1 VREWDTYTLKRR
13 FDGKVKE
20 AMFYEKLEENTVRCH
35 LCPHNCKI
43 NKLKKG
49 ICGVR
54 ENRDGVL
61 YSLVYGK
68 VVAQAI
74 DPIEKKPL
82 FHFYPGSTA
91 YSIATV
97 GCNFRCRNCQNYDI
111 SQMPKD
117 KKRIAGEDKSP
128 EEVVAIAKHYN
139 CRSIA
144 YTYVEPTV
152 FFEYAYDIAKLAHN
166 EGICNVFVSNGYTT
180 EEAIRMLVPYLDGI
194 NVDLKG
200 LSEELYHKN
209 CGGHLQP
216 VLDAIKLYKSLG
228 VWVEVTTLVIPTL
241 NDTEE
246 EFRGIAEFIKGV
258 GVDIPWHISQFY
270 PTYKLTDLPRTPVA
284 TLHKAR
290 DIGLGVGLR
299 YVYEG
304 NVPGEG
310 GENTYCYKCGTL
322 LIRRYGFQI
331 LENNLSGSNC
341 PNCGAPIDGVFQ

>member
-1 VREWDTYTLKRR
+1 M
-13 FDGKVKE
+13 KE
-20 AMFYEKLEENTVRCH
+20 AMFYEKLEESTVSCH

-43 NKLKKG
+43 NESKRG

-54 ENRDGVL
+54 ENKDGVL

-68 VVAQAI
+68 LVAQSI
-74 DPIEKKPL
+74 DPIEKKPF
-82 FHFYPGSTA
+82 FHFYPGSTS

-97 GCNFRCRNCQNYDI
+97 GCNFRCKNCQNFDI

-117 KKRIAGEDKSP
+117 KKGRIVGEDISTQ
-128 EEVVAIAKHYN
+128 EIVAAAKHHD
-139 CRSIA
+139 CRSISCT
-144 YTYVEPTV
+144 YTEPTIY
-152 FFEYAYDIAKLAHN
+152 FEYAYDIAKLAH
-166 EGICNVFVSNGYTT
+166 EAGIYNVFVSNGYTT
-180 EEAIRMLVPYLDGI
+180 EEAIRTLAPYLDAI
-194 NVDLKG
+194 NVDLKV

-241 NDTEE
+241 NDSEE
-246 EFRGIAEFIKGV
+246 DFRGLAEFIKSV

-270 PTYKLTDLPRTPVA
+270 PTYKLTDLPPTPVT
-284 TLHKAR
+284 TLHEAR
-290 DIGLGVGLR
+290 DIGRDVGLR

-304 NVPGEG
+304 NVPGKG
-310 GENTYCYKCGTL
+310 GENTCCYNCGTL

-331 LENNLSGSNC
+331 LENNMSDSKC
-341 PNCGAPIDGVFQ
+341 PHCGATIDGVF

>member
-1 VREWDTYTLKRR
+1 M
-13 FDGKVKE
+13 KE
-20 AMFYEKLEENTVRCH
+20 AMFYEKLEENAVRCH
-35 LCPHNCKI
+35 LCAHHCKI
-43 NKLKKG
+43 NESKRG

-68 VVAQAI
+68 VVARWI

-82 FHFYPGSTA
+82 FHFYPGSKV

-97 GCNFRCRNCQNYDI
+97 GCNIRCKNCQNSHI
-111 SQMPKD
+111 SQMPKEGE
-117 KKRIAGEDKSP
+117 KQIVGEDASP
-128 EEVVAIAKHYN
+128 EEIVAAAKQN
-139 CRSIA
+139 DCRTIA
-144 YTYVEPTV
+144 YTYTEPTI
-152 FFEYAYDIAKLAHN
+152 FFEFAYDTARLAHK

-180 EEAIRMLVPYLDGI
+180 EDAIRTLAPYLDAV

-200 LSEELYHKN
+200 SEDLYRKI

-228 VWVEVTTLVIPTL
+228 VWVEATTLVIPTL
-241 NDTEE
+241 NDSEE
-246 EFRGIAEFIKGV
+246 EFIEIAEFIKSV
-258 GVDIPWHISQFY
+258 GVDVPWHISQFY
-270 PTYKLTDLPRTPVA
+270 PAYKLPDLPPTPVT
-284 TLHKAR
+284 TLRKAR
-290 DIGLGVGLR
+290 EIGLDVGLR

-310 GENTYCYKCGTL
+310 GENTYCYQCGEL

-331 LENNLSGSNC
+331 LENKIRDSRC
-341 PNCGAPIDGVFQ
+341 PKCGAKIDGILDT

>member
-1 VREWDTYTLKRR
+1 MPKGR
-13 FDGKVKE
+13 FGDKLKE
-20 AMFYEKLEENTVRCH
+20 AMFYEKLEESTVSCH
-35 LCPHNCKI
+35 LCPHHCKI
-43 NKLKKG
+43 NESKRG

-54 ENRDGVL
+54 ENKDGVL

-68 VVAQAI
+68 MVARAI

-82 FHFYPGSTA
+82 FHFYPGSTSF
-91 YSIATV
+91 SIATV
-97 GCNFRCRNCQNYDI
+97 GCNFRCKNCQNFDI

-117 KKRIAGEDKSP
+117 KKRIVGEDISP
-128 EEVVAIAKHYN
+128 PEIVAAAKHYN
-139 CRSIA
+139 CRSIS
-144 YTYVEPTV
+144 YTYTEPTIY
-152 FFEYAYDIAKLAHN
+152 FEYAYDIAKLAH
-166 EGICNVFVSNGYTT
+166 EAGISNVFVSNGYTT
-180 EEAIRMLVPYLDGI
+180 EEAIRALAPYLDAI

-241 NDTEE
+241 NDSEE
-246 EFRGIAEFIKGV
+246 DFRGIAEFIKSV

-270 PTYKLTDLPRTPVA
+270 PTYKLTDLPPTPVT
-284 TLHKAR
+284 TLHEAR
-290 DIGLGVGLR
+290 DIGLEVGLR

-310 GENTYCYKCGTL
+310 GENTCCYNCGTL

-331 LENNLSGSNC
+331 LENNMSNSKC
-341 PNCGAPIDGVFQ
+341 PNCGATIDGAF

>member
-1 VREWDTYTLKRR
+1 MPKGR
-13 FDGKVKE
+13 FGDKLKE
-20 AMFYEKLEENTVRCH
+20 AMFYEKLEESTVSCH
-35 LCPHNCKI
+35 LCPHHCKI
-43 NKLKKG
+43 NESKRG

-54 ENRDGVL
+54 ENKDGVL

-68 VVAQAI
+68 MVARAI

-82 FHFYPGSTA
+82 FHFCPGSTSF
-91 YSIATV
+91 SIATV
-97 GCNFRCRNCQNYDI
+97 GCNFRCKNCQNFDI

-117 KKRIAGEDKSP
+117 KKRIVGEDISP
-128 EEVVAIAKHYN
+128 PEIVTAAKHYN
-139 CRSIA
+139 CRSIS
-144 YTYVEPTV
+144 YTYTEPTIY
-152 FFEYAYDIAKLAHN
+152 FEYAYDIAKLAH
-166 EGICNVFVSNGYTT
+166 EAGIYNVFVSNGYTT
-180 EEAIRMLVPYLDGI
+180 EEAIRTLAPYLDAI

-241 NDTEE
+241 NDSEE
-246 EFRGIAEFIKGV
+246 DFRGIAEFIKSV

-270 PTYKLTDLPRTPVA
+270 PTYKLTDLPPTPVT
-284 TLHKAR
+284 TLHEAR
-290 DIGLGVGLR
+290 DIGLEVGLR

-310 GENTYCYKCGTL
+310 GENTCCYNCGTL

-331 LENNLSGSNC
+331 LENNMSNSKC
-341 PNCGAPIDGVFQ
+341 PNCGATIDGAF